1 MIKNIA
7 NSLLPY
13 FAGDKQFDEAISD
26 VCKLFIR
33 TFEDETFICKGCG
46 EIISPKVTANEH
58 GIFIESNRA
67 EVREG
72 KGNYCIE
79 KDVCEERLKK
89 VSLIRR

>member
-46 EIISPKVTANEH
+46 EIIFPKVTANEH
-58 GIFIESNRA
+58 GILLKAIVLRLEEA
-67 EVREG
+67 RE
-72 KGNYCIE
+72 II
-79 KDVCEERLKK
+79 VLKK
-89 VSLIRR
+89 MFVKSA

>member
-46 EIISPKVTANEH
+46 EIIV
-58 GIFIESNRA
+58 
-67 EVREG
+67 
-72 KGNYCIE
+72 
-79 KDVCEERLKK
+79 LKK
-89 VSLIRR
+89 MFVKSA